1 MIPKKLHFTYKTD
14 DLPRIYKENLKRWQ
28 AYCPDWEMILHTDRK
43 VHKFFERHF
52 PHYASDIKN
61 IRQGVVLADLFR
73 YGVLYIFGGMY
84 NDIDTIPLNP
94 IPESWLSFESVI
106 GYEHQPSKFECC
118 PGESLP
124 GLHPLLPSYLTDTL
138 CQWSFLARPK
148 HPLFKEALEK
158 CMENLKENNFVL
170 KHDRDVLTTTGP
182 LFFTEIANKYLDAP
196 EILFLDM
203 DVFAPI
209 YLKTPNLSNCIVFH
223 QCHGKSGWKLEF
235 QCPQIKLL

>member
-1 MIPKKLHFTYKTD
+1 MVIMIPKKLHFTYKTD

-43 VHKFFERHF
+43 VLKFFERHF
-52 PHYASDIKN
+52 SQYSNDIKK

-94 IPESWLSFESVI
+94 IPDEWLTLESVI
-106 GYEHQPSKFECC
+106 GYEYQPSKFECS
-118 PGESLP
+118 PV
-124 GLHPLLPSYLTDTL
+124 PSYSTDTL
-138 CQWSFLARPK
+138 CQWSFLAKPK
-148 HPLFKEALEK
+148 HPLFKEALDK
-158 CMENLKENNFVL
+158 GMENLKEKNFEL
-170 KHDRDVLTTTGP
+170 KHERDVLTATGP
-182 LFFTEIANKYLDAP
+182 LLFTEIATKYLDTP
-196 EILFLDM
+196 EVLFLDM

-223 QCHGKSGWKLEF
+223 QFHGRSGWKLEF